1 MRYLHKRWLAAALL
15 GLAIAFGVGFGPIT
29 QNTPPY
35 SIPAGM
41 LAEDPGTHT
50 GGGG

>member
-1 MRYLHKRWLAAALL
+1 MRYLHKRWLTVACLSLAL
-15 GLAIAFGVGFGPIT
+15 AFGIGFGT
-29 QNTPPY
+29 LSAGLHSS